1 MSQYPSPYSP
11 PPVPPNYGYDFS
23 YYQPQQDVLAPARR
37 ASVIMFVMGGL
48 LAIGGLCCGAVG
60 AMAPLDQIMSQNPT
74 LSSTPGVTPELMQ
87 VGVIVMGVFSLLFG
101 MALLVLGY
109 FVRGGGMAP
118 VVTSIVVV
126 GIVVLLGGLMVLL
139 GLLELSRGG
148 SRPEMFISLCMYVLP
163 LVLLIVLLAQL
174 IQAAKMSSRV
184 AMMKSQYQQQYWQY
198 QQQQQMYQAGYVAPP
213 PPMQQADAT
222 PPPPV
227 PPPPPAPP
235 SDTPSPGDP
244 NAPSA

>member
-11 PPVPPNYGYDFS
+11 PPVPPNYGYDFN

-37 ASVIMFVMGGL
+37 AGVIMFIMGGL

-60 AMAPLDQIMSQNPT
+60 ALAPLDEIIRQNPT

-87 VGVIVMGVFSLLFG
+87 VSVIVMGVLALLFG
-101 MALLVLGY
+101 MALLILGY

-118 VVTSIVVV
+118 VVTSIVLV
-126 GIVVLLGGLMVLL
+126 GMAVLGGALVVVSGMFQLQ
-139 GLLELSRGG
+139 RGG
-148 SRPEMFISLCMYVLP
+148 GGPEMFLGMCIYILP

-174 IQAAKMSSRV
+174 IRAAKMAPRI

-213 PPMQQADAT
+213 PPAAQQT
-222 PPPPV
+222 PA
-227 PPPPPAPP
+227 PPAPASPDDP
-235 SDTPSPGDP
+235 SRGDP
-244 NAPSA
+244 HVPPTQG